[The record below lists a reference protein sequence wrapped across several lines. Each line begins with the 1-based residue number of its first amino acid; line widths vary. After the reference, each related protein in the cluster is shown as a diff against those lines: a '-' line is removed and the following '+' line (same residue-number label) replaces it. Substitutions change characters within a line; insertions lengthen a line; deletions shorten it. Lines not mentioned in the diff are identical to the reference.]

1 MTVRRYGGTEMLVA
15 VVHARNS
22 FRMRSYEKQPRKSF
36 RMRSYKIIGLKVP
49 WNHTLPKKRGRGVV
63 RQSSASLPLLRV
75 PAEEP
80 VPTDGEH
87 FAKHAQAVAN
97 HVHLGLWVVRPTHG
111 NFDGAQA
118 MAFGEEEDFGIEA
131 EALDALLLK
140 DDARVF
146 ADEGFKAALR
156 VGEIQPGDCAD
167 DGIENLAGKLA
178 QRRLVNF
185 DQAGIHAARA
195 DCDFVATQRGEQLI
209 GLLDRRGQVS
219 IGEQHDP
226 PAGLEH
232 AVRSEERRVG
242 KECRSR
248 WSPYH

>member
-22 FRMRSYEKQPRKSF
+22 FRMCTYKKSSHKSF

-49 WNHTLPKKRGRGVV
+49 WNHTLPKRRGRGVV
-63 RQSSASLPLLRV
+63 RQRSASLPLLRV
-75 PAEEP
+75 AAEEP
-80 VPTDGEH
+80 VPADGEH
-87 FAKHAQAVAN
+87 FAKHAQAVAEDVN
-97 HVHLGLWVVRPTHG
+97 LGLWVVRPTHR
-111 NFDGAQA
+111 NFDGAQT
-118 MAFGEEEDFGIEA
+118 MAFGEEEDFGVEA

-156 VGEIQPGDCAD
+156 VGEIQPGDRAD
-167 DGIENLAGKLA
+167 DGIEN
-178 QRRLVNF
+178 
-185 DQAGIHAARA
+185 
-195 DCDFVATQRGEQLI
+195 
-209 GLLDRRGQVS
+209 
-219 IGEQHDP
+219 
-226 PAGLEH
+226 
-232 AVRSEERRVG
+232 RSEERRVG

>member
-22 FRMRSYEKQPRKSF
+22 FRMRSYEKRPRKSF
-36 RMRSYKIIGLKVP
+36 RMRSYKIIGLKVR
-49 WNHTLPKKRGRGVV
+49 WNHTLPKRRGVV

-75 PAEEP
+75 AATKP
-80 VPTDGEH
+80 VPADGEH

-118 MAFGEEEDFGIEA
+118 MAFGEEENFGVEA

-167 DGIENLAGKLA
+167 DGIEN
-178 QRRLVNF
+178 
-185 DQAGIHAARA
+185 
-195 DCDFVATQRGEQLI
+195 
-209 GLLDRRGQVS
+209 
-219 IGEQHDP
+219 
-226 PAGLEH
+226 
-232 AVRSEERRVG
+232 RSEERRVG